1 MPENNGVY
9 FLELPGMPVQGTLS
23 EENLI
28 VLHEHR
34 DVHISLSSPEN
45 AQYRISSTQTP
56 FYIPEKKKLFTE
68 YTFSS
73 QDNIHAWFSKFDQW
87 TLQIDKQTDQG
98 WKPLSLIDPKE
109 VDGNDY
115 SHLLARPAPIV
126 LDTRPCHTN
135 SQGNADERLPLIQP
149 PQDSTQEQP
158 SSETTLHGQ
167 ISAANHERLR
177 EVRRRALEQSHETF
191 SSLSAKWKQTQWMTR
206 EEGMRLCHAYPPE
219 PEYTYLIE
227 ILPTTNAFRYWKGIK
242 EGVWKRLKDKYEE
255 SMVKDAIF
263 ATTGEIAD
271 KGRLLDDALRGITYR
286 IDEIVL
292 KNGTVKKF
300 ITFKGYAGSR
310 NFLTATRYNINNIK
324 VFTLTASMMSA
335 SDLASAS
342 ASNILST
349 FSPRSISGKI
359 LIVALAYDTLYWYNE
374 GDKDILKLLSTI
386 ISTSLSFALAN
397 ALVVPLTMLIGA
409 IFTTAT
415 PAFLITLFVGVCV
428 VGLSIAIGFSFSQI
442 GVTEYIYKSLQF
454 CKNSLKKWEASI
466 DWQ

>member
-1 MPENNGVY
+1 
-9 FLELPGMPVQGTLS
+9 
-23 EENLI
+23 
-28 VLHEHR
+28 
-34 DVHISLSSPEN
+34 
-45 AQYRISSTQTP
+45 
-56 FYIPEKKKLFTE
+56 
-68 YTFSS
+68 
-73 QDNIHAWFSKFDQW
+73 
-87 TLQIDKQTDQG
+87 
-98 WKPLSLIDPKE
+98 
-109 VDGNDY
+109 
-115 SHLLARPAPIV
+115 
-126 LDTRPCHTN
+126 
-135 SQGNADERLPLIQP
+135 
-149 PQDSTQEQP
+149 
-158 SSETTLHGQ
+158 
-167 ISAANHERLR
+167 
-177 EVRRRALEQSHETF
+177 
-191 SSLSAKWKQTQWMTR
+191 
-206 EEGMRLCHAYPPE
+206 
-219 PEYTYLIE
+219 
-227 ILPTTNAFRYWKGIK
+227 
-242 EGVWKRLKDKYEE
+242 
-255 SMVKDAIF
+255 MVKDAIF